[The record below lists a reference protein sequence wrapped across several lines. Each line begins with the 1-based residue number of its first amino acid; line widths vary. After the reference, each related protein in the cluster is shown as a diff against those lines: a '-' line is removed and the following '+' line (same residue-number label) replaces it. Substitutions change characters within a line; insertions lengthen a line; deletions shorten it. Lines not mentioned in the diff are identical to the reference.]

1 MHMLSSVASLTDRY
15 ANLSA
20 AAENLSALKEPP
32 SVGSAQPGVAQ
43 ALYTVLVELDADPDQ
58 FIAELGLDPQF
69 FDGGSKL
76 VPFVSLGRLI
86 ALAADRTR
94 CPHLGLLV
102 GKRTP
107 LNALGL

>member
-1 MHMLSSVASLTDRY
+1 MVSGAASRAGGADGG
-15 ANLSA
+15 
-20 AAENLSALKEPP
+20 ENLSALKEPP
-32 SVGSAQPGVAQ
+32 PVGSVQLGVAQ

-58 FIAELGLDPQF
+58 FIAELGLDPQL

-94 CPHLGLLV
+94 CPISGCSSASAPHS
-102 GKRTP
+102 TP
-107 LNALGL
+107 